1 MISFIKNLNWIF
13 QMLVQNRE
21 ITTKNYTF
29 FLLECKISSNA
40 VHEIVQLK
48 LGLAI
53 YFIVKRI
60 I

>member
-53 YFIVKRI
+53 SL
-60 I
+60 